1 MKINW
6 GKRIAIL
13 ASTIGLLMLA
23 GFVLFTPQRTFAT
36 DAGCPAGHHPDPNGF
51 EGCAPDTVSC
61 DVGQHQEGSVCVDD
75 APWCPDGQHP
85 NASGGCDENTVSCGA
100 GQHPDESGVCTA
112 DEPGSGSPDA
122 PTASAQASPP
132 IPESISCGS
141 WLNPNLQCFVGRLF
155 YYAIYSTF
163 GFLVWV
169 SAAVLDLI
177 IKLTILDFHNWA
189 ALPGIRIA
197 WTVLRDTMNIT
208 FIFLLLYA
216 SISMILGLGK
226 EKGIIKGVIMA
237 GLLINF
243 SFFFTSVIIDA
254 SNVLTVQMHDAV
266 KRIGDSNEA
275 NPNNSVA
282 SQGGI
287 TGVFMQGAGIQVA
300 TIAGL
305 DSASFVQALLQ
316 QMIFS
321 SIMFLVLA
329 FVFFAM
335 GFLLL
340 GRFVVLIILLI
351 TSPISVMGGLLPQ
364 VAGYSKK
371 WWKALIDQAVF
382 APLMMLFLVVT
393 AVIVS
398 NEEFQRNFSPA
409 STGMPESVPGL
420 AGGVGGLVQYAIVIG
435 LLIVGIVIAK
445 SSAGAASNGAA
456 DWAIKKAQSIPST
469 AGRWAGAAAGGISG
483 AAGRQFVAKPMQFLG
498 NKYDVGMGNLA
509 QSTNKWDQRVSKVAR
524 GLGIDEGIRDTFK
537 GAASLKFGSQANLAE
552 REKQVVQRTKELGQA
567 VKEAD
572 DAQKIKDGLARTQQD
587 LTAGTYDSTT
597 DKIKDYLDTVA
608 KMTDK
613 QIEEMLATGQI
624 DKLKK
629 MAPDLTSKHM
639 DKIMSSDLISDAVK
653 GDING
658 ARKVGLLDRVTAGKV
673 KNVYQEAKKI
683 ASGKPHEVAQLP
695 SDVLV
700 DPAVSGHLSANVLAK
715 IANDGKM
722 GDKDKNT
729 IRANITA
736 AHAHLSRA
744 ATVRQLSADEQLQLN
759 ALKASTDWLKS
770 DQGLVF

>member
-13 ASTIGLLMLA
+13 TSTIGLLMLA
-23 GFVLFTPQRTFAT
+23 GFVLFTPQQSFAT
-36 DAGCPAGHHPDPNGF
+36 DVGCPAGTHPDPNGF
-51 EGCAPDTVSC
+51 EGCSPDTVSC

-85 NASGGCDENTVSCGA
+85 NASGGCDEDTVSCGA

-112 DEPGSGSPDA
+112 DDPGSGGASTS
-122 PTASAQASPP
+122 TAGQPP
-132 IPESISCGS
+132 VEPKTIECG
-141 WLNPNLQCFVGRLF
+141 LDPQCWIGKMF

-163 GFLVWV
+163 GFLVWI
-169 SAAVLDLI
+169 SAMFLDLI

-254 SNVLTVQMHDAV
+254 SNVLTVQMHEAV
-266 KRIGDSNEA
+266 QRIGDNIEA
-275 NPNNSVA
+275 GEDNSVVGTP
-282 SQGGI
+282 GGI
-287 TGVFMQGAGIQVA
+287 TAVFMQGAGIQVA
-300 TIAGL
+300 TITDL
-305 DSASFVQALLQ
+305 NPASFVQALLQ

-321 SIMFLVLA
+321 SILFLVLA

-340 GRFVVLIILLI
+340 GRFVVLVILLI

-420 AGGVGGLVQYAIVIG
+420 AGGIGGLVQYAIVIG

-469 AGRWAGAAAGGISG
+469 AGRWAGVAAGGISG

-498 NKYDVGMGNLA
+498 NKYDVGMGKLA
-509 QSTNKWDQRVSKVAR
+509 QSTNKWDQRVSKAAR

-572 DAQKIKDGLARTQQD
+572 DAQKIKDGLAQTQTD
-587 LTAGTYDSTT
+587 LSAGIYDSTEPA
-597 DKIKDYLDTVA
+597 IKSYLETVA

-613 QIEEMLATGQI
+613 QVEEMLATGQI

-653 GDING
+653 GDIAG
-658 ARKVGLLDRVTAGKV
+658 ARKTGLLDRVTAGKV
-673 KNVYQEAKKI
+673 KNVSQEAKKI

-700 DPAVSGHLSANVLAK
+700 NPDVSGYLSANTLAK

-722 GDKDKNT
+722 SDADKST

-736 AHAHLSRA
+736 EHARLSGM
-744 ATVRQLSADEQLQLN
+744 VGPLSTEEQLKLN
-759 ALKASTDWLKS
+759 TLDASVGWLTS
-770 DQGLVF
+770 SNGLVF